1 MQARYNLT
9 PITVMT
15 APSNLTFLRKISEDQ
30 WLWILATTAVLT
42 NYLLCVA
49 LFPLTDLDEGAYA
62 GVTREMF
69 VRGDWLSTYLNGE
82 PWFEKPILM
91 YWMQSIGVWLFGV
104 NEWGFR
110 LPSAVA
116 SALWFFIIYR
126 FVAAEVNRHVGLIAA
141 LVTMTALGTTFI
153 YKAAIPDPFLSL
165 LITATVFDLYRHWK
179 QPRPILVYRAFI
191 WMGLGVLA
199 KGPVAIVIPSLI
211 AGAFYLIHNK
221 FWLLFRAALNPI
233 GWILILLIVV
243 PWHWYQ
249 YYLFGDQF
257 IDDYFFKHNVGRFT
271 SSLDGHAGNLFF
283 YLFSLFLLSFPFWKP
298 LVFALK
304 NMFSKFRSRELT
316 PLQWL
321 LIIWFL
327 VVLGFFTLASTK
339 LPHYLMYGMVPIFI
353 LIAMH
358 LEEHGLGVWNFLI
371 TGVSFSAIILSLPF
385 LLEWLAPQQKEFYRL
400 ALAEA
405 SAAADVSFFL
415 TLALSAAMLGLVAL
429 YIKKSTLR
437 SLLLGLIVSL
447 QTSWILMPTVLNLQ
461 QLPLKQA
468 ALIAA
473 KEDIHPVMWGMNMP
487 SFSVYAQ
494 RITPREKPKPGMWV
508 ITYTHRLEEL
518 GNTEQAYEK
527 GGISLAKV
535 LPK

>member
-1 MQARYNLT
+1 
-9 PITVMT
+9 
-15 APSNLTFLRKISEDQ
+15 
-30 WLWILATTAVLT
+30 
-42 NYLLCVA
+42 
-49 LFPLTDLDEGAYA
+49 
-62 GVTREMF
+62 
-69 VRGDWLSTYLNGE
+69 
-82 PWFEKPILM
+82 
-91 YWMQSIGVWLFGV
+91 
-104 NEWGFR
+104 
-110 LPSAVA
+110 
-116 SALWFFIIYR
+116 
-126 FVAAEVNRHVGLIAA
+126 
-141 LVTMTALGTTFI
+141 
-153 YKAAIPDPFLSL
+153 
-165 LITATVFDLYRHWK
+165 
-179 QPRPILVYRAFI
+179 
-191 WMGLGVLA
+191 
-199 KGPVAIVIPSLI
+199 
-211 AGAFYLIHNK
+211 
-221 FWLLFRAALNPI
+221 
-233 GWILILLIVV
+233 
-243 PWHWYQ
+243 
-249 YYLFGDQF
+249 
-257 IDDYFFKHNVGRFT
+257 
-271 SSLDGHAGNLFF
+271 
-283 YLFSLFLLSFPFWKP
+283 
-298 LVFALK
+298 
-304 NMFSKFRSRELT
+304 
-316 PLQWL
+316 
-321 LIIWFL
+321 
-327 VVLGFFTLASTK
+327 
-339 LPHYLMYGMVPIFI
+339 MYGMVPIFI